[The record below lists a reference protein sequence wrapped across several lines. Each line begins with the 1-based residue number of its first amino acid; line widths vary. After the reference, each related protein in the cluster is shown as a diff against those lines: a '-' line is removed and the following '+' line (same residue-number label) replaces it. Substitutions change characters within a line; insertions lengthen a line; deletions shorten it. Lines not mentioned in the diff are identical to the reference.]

1 MNQIAAACGG
11 SKSRLYHY
19 YEGKEAILFDL
30 LDRYTRRLADL
41 VERAERDALHARLSA
56 RATLHLLIR
65 TFLAEYATSRTRHV
79 ALLNDVKY
87 LSPEQRDIILARE
100 REVVAAVGRQLA
112 AAYPGKVDDANR
124 TPVTMMVF
132 GMMNWTFTWLK
143 PDGPL
148 SYEGYAEMVIEM
160 LENGLGGGKTQS

>member
-1 MNQIAAACGG
+1 MSRVKNEDEFELRRESVLDTAAEAFAADSYPSVSMNQLAAACGG

-41 VERAERDALHARLSA
+41 VERAESDARHAKLSA

-87 LSPEQRDIILARE
+87 LAPEQRELYE
-100 REVVAAVGRQLA
+100 SV
-112 AAYPGKVDDANR
+112 
-124 TPVTMMVF
+124 
-132 GMMNWTFTWLK
+132 
-143 PDGPL
+143 L
-148 SYEGYAEMVIEM
+148 S
-160 LENGLGGGKTQS
+160 S